1 MLGGEGGKQPFHLRA
16 RDHPPQRAARRSRS
30 AGISRGPRRRGQ
42 GQGQFQFLGGS
53 YSAEQKLYP
62 PKSGAKRGVAPSRRT
77 HGSASE
83 RCARASRRRGASVTS
98 PFSLAPRRR
107 SSSQATRGRGPARN
121 SKPRSRRGA
130 VAARS
135 QRRRGEARVRLFAA
149 RPARRVAARSLR
161 RRKQT
166 GRDAVRWTGRGEAA
180 RRLAEPSLRRRLRQ
194 PRNIHAAP
202 RGGAATRRRNIHVS
216 PRRGTARSRR
226 RGPLAEAVA
235 STPCNTGQNHERRP
249 PAPLGRRKLRPR
261 HGDGRHVQGVH
272 LPSGIVPGFA
282 LAFKRPP
289 PAFQRC
295 RNHPNRTSSLRVFV
309 DAHPNRT
316 SSLRVSSAGA
326 TIRSSFG
333 KTRNSKASSSR
344 RRGRRPKGR

>member
-1 MLGGEGGKQPFHLRA
+1 MDG
-16 RDHPPQRAARRSRS
+16 
-30 AGISRGPRRRGQ
+30 
-42 GQGQFQFLGGS
+42 
-53 YSAEQKLYP
+53 
-62 PKSGAKRGVAPSRRT
+62 
-77 HGSASE
+77 
-83 RCARASRRRGASVTS
+83 
-98 PFSLAPRRR
+98 
-107 SSSQATRGRGPARN
+107 
-121 SKPRSRRGA
+121 SRRGRETSRGT
-130 VAARS
+130 VATTASPSTSEYPRGTP
-135 QRRRGEARVRLFAA
+135 RRCRDPSAEYPRGT
-149 RPARRVAARSLR
+149 PRRC
-161 RRKQT
+161 
-166 GRDAVRWTGRGEAA
+166 RD
-180 RRLAEPSLRRRLRQ
+180 P